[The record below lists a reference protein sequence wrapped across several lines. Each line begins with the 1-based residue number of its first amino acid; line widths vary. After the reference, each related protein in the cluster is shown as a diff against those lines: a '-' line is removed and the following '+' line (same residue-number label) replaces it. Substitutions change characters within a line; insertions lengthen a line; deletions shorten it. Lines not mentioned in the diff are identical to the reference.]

1 MKILIEQIIT
11 PSTALDEEMLDIA
24 RARIKKTR
32 ALSLSGEMYIYKR
45 SVDARHKDAIK
56 LVTTV
61 CAEVEYLSGKKQ
73 IDYAKYGIK
82 IFSEEKIDF
91 VCSGNPPKTPPV
103 VVGFGPCGMFC
114 ALGLARAGLKPIV
127 IERGADVETRVV
139 AVENFYKSKVLSKD
153 TNIQFGAGGA
163 GTFSDGKLTTG
174 INDPKCLYVLKQLNE
189 FGAPADIMY
198 NAKPHIGTDLLRGI
212 VKRISDE
219 IERLGGKIYYNT
231 RLDSYENGRAYTN
244 NGIFAYS
251 SLVLAIGHSAR
262 DTYAYLLS
270 RGVAIEPK
278 PFSVGVR
285 VEHLQDD
292 INEALY
298 GDFAND
304 SRLGA
309 ASYKVSYREN
319 NKGVYS
325 FCMCPGG
332 EVVAAQ
338 SEENSVVVNGMSCYA
353 RDGKNSNAAIVVQ
366 VDKEDY
372 GSTPMKAIAFQR
384 ELEQKAFSAAG
395 ANYRAPIQTLGD
407 FYKERVKEQP
417 LRIAPTYMNGYTQV
431 CDLNRILPK
440 FVCDYLK
447 IGFERF
453 GRKIKGF
460 NADDVPL
467 TGVETRTSAPI
478 RIMRT
483 ENYTMLNDNNVY
495 PGGEGAGYAGG
506 IMSAAV
512 DGINI
517 ALAILKKGFYDEK
530 TK

>member
-11 PSTALDEEMLDIA
+11 PSTALDEEMFDIA

-56 LVTTV
+56 LVSTV
-61 CAEVEYLSGKKQ
+61 CAEVEYLNNKKQ
-73 IDYAKYGIK
+73 TDFSKYGIK
-82 IFSEEKIDF
+82 VFNEEKIDF
-91 VCSGNPPKTPPV
+91 VCSGEMPKNPPV

-127 IERGADVETRVV
+127 IERGADVDTRVK
-139 AVENFYKSKVLSKD
+139 AVEDFYKSKILSKE

-174 INDPKCLYVLKQLNE
+174 INDPKCLYVLKLLCE
-189 FGAPADIMY
+189 FGAPAEIMY

-212 VKRISDE
+212 VKNIAEE

-231 RLDSYENGRAYTN
+231 RLDSYENGIAYTN
-244 NGIFAYS
+244 NGNFAYS
-251 SLVLAIGHSAR
+251 ALILAIGHSAR
-262 DTYAYLLS
+262 DTYAYLLNK
-270 RGVAIEPK
+270 GVAIEPK

-285 VEHLQDD
+285 VEHLQAD

-298 GDFAND
+298 GAAIDP
-304 SRLGA
+304 RLGA
-309 ASYKVSYREN
+309 ASYKVSHREN
-319 NKGVYS
+319 ERGVYS

-338 SEENSVVVNGMSCYA
+338 SEENSVVVNGMSCFA
-353 RDGKNSNAAIVVQ
+353 RDGKNANAAIVVQ
-366 VDKEDY
+366 VNKDDY

-395 ANYRAPIQTLGD
+395 GSYRAPVQTLGD
-407 FYKERVKEQP
+407 FYKERAVANP
-417 LRIAPTYMNGYTQV
+417 SRIEPSYMNGYTQV
-431 CDLNRILPK
+431 CDLNKILPK

-447 IGFERF
+447 LGFEKF

-460 NADDVPL
+460 NAEDVPL

-478 RIMRT
+478 RILRT
-483 ENYTMLNDNNVY
+483 DNYTMLNDNNVY

-517 ALAILKKGFYDEK
+517 ALAILKKGLYDEK